1 MIMTWNLDQWLNL
14 TRETWQ
20 CQKKVIMVPR
30 LQIMMPFSFFQFLSN
45 LEQSRSWIPGACSVV
60 VWWRDWGYTS
70 HLGPPSNSGLADP
83 HSPPNLFQSLN
94 TTILLIPWNSP
105 NDEMGEEY
113 IWVWSTIQTN
123 RKQNAN
129 NRKDFKQ

>member
-1 MIMTWNLDQWLNL
+1 MKLGPVTKLDKGNMAMSKKSDHGTSSANYDAIFIFPVSIQFGAI
-14 TRETWQ
+14 
-20 CQKKVIMVPR
+20 QK
-30 LQIMMPFSFFQFLSN
+30 LD
-45 LEQSRSWIPGACSVV
+45 SRCMFCV

-70 HLGPPSNSGLADP
+70 NLGPPSNSGLADP
-83 HSPPNLFQSLN
+83 HWPPNLFQSLN